1 MVFGGAVDVR
11 RLPRVARRC
20 KRWGRTDP
28 LLFNA
33 PTLHSPG
40 AQVTVTHQGKTHTL
54 EVPADR
60 SIHEVALDQGVD
72 LPHDCKLGVCMTCP
86 AKLVSGSIDQSGAM
100 LSDDVEEK
108 GFALL
113 CVACPRSDVEVV
125 TCTEDELL
133 EVQLCA

>member
-1 MVFGGAVDVR
+1 
-11 RLPRVARRC
+11 
-20 KRWGRTDP
+20 
-28 LLFNA
+28 
-33 PTLHSPG
+33 
-40 AQVTVTHQGKTHTL
+40 
-54 EVPADR
+54 
-60 SIHEVALDQGVD
+60 
-72 LPHDCKLGVCMTCP
+72 MTCP